1 MIMVMFVRRLRP
13 GVTFEQFKAA
23 WLTEPNHFGQPV
35 MVTHAQSLEDDRE
48 VVSYALLDVSTED
61 LAAAL
66 GNQQLLQ
73 GEADRHDRIDTVIE
87 STTLRQMYDL
97 GAEHD
102 FTDLPAR
109 IEIGSPASLLS
120 LLAGR

>member
-87 STTLRQMYDL
+87 STVVRGFYQIVDET
-97 GAEHD
+97 E
-102 FTDLPAR
+102 
-109 IEIGSPASLLS
+109 LS
-120 LLAGR
+120 